1 MIRRILASTSL
12 LLVISVVAYLISVSC
27 ANRGNGP
34 QGGPKDIMPPRP
46 QKSIPDANSLNYK
59 KNRIDI
65 IFDEIVQVQN
75 TFDNIIISPPQKQAP
90 TVKAIGKKISVELQ
104 DTLKDETTYT
114 IFFGDAIV
122 DNNENNVL
130 SGYSFSFS
138 TGESIDT
145 LKMSGTLIDAAT
157 LNPIAGVMVGI
168 HSDLSDSAF
177 TSKPFDRITKTDKN
191 GNFSI
196 TNIRSGKYRIY
207 ALDDVGNN
215 YRFDTPDEKIAFSDS
230 IFEPSV
236 STNIVVDTV
245 YRDSVVKLSTGKY
258 DTLRLVDTV
267 IRKSD
272 VRYSPDSIVLR
283 AFVEDYYNQYVVKS
297 LRPDVRHFTIY
308 FNAPNKELPRT
319 EGINFDI
326 GKGVVV
332 ERNTRGDTIDY
343 WLKDSALWAIDT
355 LKLRLTYMKMDSTH
369 NLVQQTDTISLRSQK
384 RRAKAEKNRT
394 QEFLTLISNA
404 KGSINYFDTIE
415 ISIPTPAE
423 MDTEKKISLQRRV
436 DTIWQPQKSAITA
449 IDSVG
454 RRYRVAATLQP
465 SQTYR
470 LVVDS
475 ASFRDIYGNVN
486 KGTTF
491 DFTVKSKDV
500 YASLTLEMGVFTGK
514 EIIELIDKNEKV
526 IRRAIA
532 DKQKVRFDN
541 LDAGTYYARLFVDL
555 NGNGKYDVGNF
566 AEKRQAEPVYY
577 YSKSFELRQMWDNE
591 EYWNYSELPILR
603 QKPQEIKK
611 VVERKK

>member
-12 LLVISVVAYLISVSC
+12 LVVISVVAYLISVSC

-297 LRPDVRHFTIY
+297 IRPDVRHFTIY

-332 ERNTRGDTIDY
+332 EPNTRGDTIDY

-415 ISIPTPAE
+415 ISIPTPTE

-454 RRYRVAATLQP
+454 RRYRVTATLQP

-577 YSKSFELRQMWDNE
+577 YNKSFELRQMWDNE

-611 VVERKK
+611 AVERKK

>member
-1 MIRRILASTSL
+1 MIRRRLASTSL
-12 LLVISVVAYLISVSC
+12 LLVISVVAYLISISC
-27 ANRGNGP
+27 ANRGSGP
-34 QGGPKDIMPPRP
+34 QGGPKDITPPRP
-46 QKSIPDANSLNYK
+46 QRSIPDANSLNYK

-122 DNNENNVL
+122 DNNEHNVL
-130 SGYSFSFS
+130 SGYSFSFA

-177 TSKPFDRITKTDKN
+177 ISKPFDRITKTDKN

-196 TNIRSGKYRIY
+196 TNVRSGKYRIY
-207 ALDDVGNN
+207 ALDDIGNN
-215 YRFDTPDEKIAFSDS
+215 YRFDMPDEKIAFSDS
-230 IFEPSV
+230 IFEPSA
-236 STNIVVDTV
+236 STNVVADTV
-245 YRDSVVKLSTGKY
+245 YRDSVVKLSTGKA

-267 IRKSD
+267 IRKFD

-297 LRPDVRHFTIY
+297 IRPDVRHFTIY

-332 ERNTRGDTIDY
+332 EPNSRGDTIDY
-343 WLKDSALWAIDT
+343 WLKDTALWAIDT

-369 NLVQQTDTISLRSQK
+369 NLVEQTDTISLRSQK
-384 RRAKAEKNRT
+384 RRAKSDKNRN

-423 MDTEKKISLQRRV
+423 MDMVKKISLQRRV
-436 DTIWQPQKSAITA
+436 DTIWQPQKSTITA

-470 LVVDS
+470 MVVDS
-475 ASFRDIYGNVN
+475 AYFRDIYGNVN
-486 KGTTF
+486 KNTTF
-491 DFTVKSKDV
+491 DFSVKSKDL

-514 EIIELIDKNEKV
+514 EIIELIDKNERV
-526 IRRAIA
+526 ICRAIA

-591 EYWNYSELPILR
+591 EYWNYRELPILR

-611 VVERKK
+611 VIERKK